1 MYILYFVVGQIFKEK
16 ELTGYKLLVPESKEV
31 FTVSLENMKK
41 VQSEKTVNFMNA
53 YYKADAGILI
63 GTLGSLT
70 DYPSSY
76 TNGVLRDRVKKLAVV
91 YEVLDSDTGKLT
103 GYGVCDSY
111 GMLINVNLN
120 KFIALCSKYEPC
132 NFTLETSNGHTK
144 AKSLTGRNFYKVKM
158 KSFEAIKGY
167 NSKLGEDSSKDKK
180 RCSEIKDSNQ
190 SNMLPTINVYSYNDI
205 KTSEFANSAQEK
217 LFKAY
222 ANMKKLS
229 PYYHTILMT
238 IKREATTSVGT
249 MAVTEDT
256 MYYNMEFISGLTIG
270 EVTFILIH
278 EISHMAMRHSAR
290 HGNKDNKLWNI
301 ACDLYINSIISRDF
315 GCYFGTG
322 EKEVLT
328 PSGNATIKVPD
339 GGVHLSTINEV
350 LDFGVDSPE
359 TIYLKLVQE
368 NKTDSGIQDNKTK
381 DGSSGKGS
389 NSNSKDSSSDKT
401 DSSESKSTGSDNKEK
416 SSEESNSK
424 SQDNTSDSS
433 NSSTD
438 EKQDESVGDG
448 SDSQGGNAEGGE
460 GTANSSTDEKQDES
474 VGDGSDF
481 DGSKSNSPSDSS
493 LGEDGTEVD
502 QKGAFEKPTKVSVVY
517 NGKRIEGTINMDII
531 TSEIGDSK
539 DRNQRVNE
547 KAMQTIQGMKTA
559 IEIKE
564 EKLGQSLVRNA
575 GAGVGL
581 VQRCIDFGL
590 STQVNWKV
598 LLANM
603 CKSKPKKSYTMGSP
617 NEVYMNSGVTVA
629 ARRKIGKPTSIE
641 GIKVC
646 VDVSGSITPEELNKD
661 LSEVNNIFRHY
672 KVDGELIYWSTIVGN
687 TGKFSD
693 LKDMLKVNPISTGG
707 TDVKC
712 VFDYL
717 AKKTRVNSKYE
728 ETQLKDISCV
738 LIFTDGC
745 FSTNYSEYAKYFGKK
760 VIWIIP
766 DSRFT
771 FNPPFGKIALMG

>member
-53 YYKADAGILI
+53 YYKDDAGILI

-76 TNGVLRDRVKKLAVV
+76 TNGALRDRVKKLAVV

-120 KFIALCSKYEPC
+120 KFVALCSKYEPC

-180 RCSEIKDSNQ
+180 RCSEIKDSKQ

-256 MYYNMEFISGLTIG
+256 MYYNMEFISGLTVG

-359 TIYLKLVQE
+359 TIYLKLLQE
-368 NKTDSGIQDNKTK
+368 NKTK
-381 DGSSGKGS
+381 DGSSGKSS
-389 NSNSKDSSSDKT
+389 NSNSKDSSSDKD
-401 DSSESKSTGSDNKEK
+401 DSSESKEN
-416 SSEESNSK
+416 SSEESDNK
-424 SQDNTSDSS
+424 SQDNNSDGSKSESDGSNKDSDGSDSQGGEGTDD
-433 NSSTD
+433 SSTD
-438 EKQDESVGDG
+438 EKQDES
-448 SDSQGGNAEGGE
+448 A
-460 GTANSSTDEKQDES
+460 
-474 VGDGSDF
+474 GDGSDF
-481 DGSKSNSPSDSS
+481 DGSKSNSPSNSS

-502 QKGAFEKPTKVSVVY
+502 QKGDFEKPTKVSVVY
-517 NGKRIEGTINMDII
+517 NGKRIEGTISMDII

-547 KAMQTIQGMKTA
+547 KAMQTIQCMKTA

-564 EKLGQSLVRNA
+564 EKLGQSLVKN
-575 GAGVGL
+575 AGVGVGL
-581 VQRCIDFGL
+581 LQRCIDFGL

-603 CKSKPKKSYTMGSP
+603 CKSNPKKSYTMGSP

-687 TGKFSD
+687 AGKFSD

-738 LIFTDGC
+738 LIFTDGW

-760 VIWIIP
+760 VIWVIP

-771 FNPPFGKIALMG
+771 FNPPFGKIALME